1 VSLPILPC
9 GSWVKD
15 LLAFRNRIGSTS
27 SSDIVAELHS
37 RIKTKDFQL
46 IEKMELA
53 RSVNIERNLS
63 RSANCIFNKL
73 AILIKSTKKESKCN
87 DLQLSGG
94 AFSIRW

>member
-1 VSLPILPC
+1 M
-9 GSWVKD
+9 KD
-15 LLAFRNRIGSTS
+15 LLAFRNRFGSTS
-27 SSDIVAELHS
+27 SSDIVAELNS

-63 RSANCIFNKL
+63 QSADCIFNKL

-94 AFSIRW
+94 NPCKHSS